1 MNRLEQIGIFFPCVV
16 DDNWRCMLLK
26 ALSQYCHV
34 VFCRL
39 VPARSLLSVIRTGG
53 VIRPIRLGRNLSR
66 ITLPL
71 FPFGLKS
78 KGVAKLNARRYN
90 SMVAKV
96 CQRSGIAFP
105 IWWVSYPSYLDAIG
119 YPSDGCLIFDCVD
132 EYTAYPLVT
141 NAARERLLATEKELA
156 NRADLIFCL
165 SVKLQEKMERWGHGQ
180 KSYYFPS
187 ATMGSWVSR
196 TNHRKGEL
204 DEAEPPELKRIR
216 RPIIGMTGVLNERVD
231 FGLIAELARKR
242 LGWSFVVIGP
252 FADGPIDV
260 RSIQTLQQL
269 PNVHLLGP
277 RPHDRLPM
285 YIRSFD
291 VCIIPY
297 VQNSLNEHCSPLK
310 MYDYLANGRPIVS
323 SDISEAVLLSQI
335 VRVAN
340 SAAEFE
346 KQIEESLA
354 ESDSESS
361 RRIIM
366 ARSNTWEIRAH
377 DMFSVLEKVVKGE
390 YCRKSSSLG
399 AKAEVDAGGHF

>member
-1 MNRLEQIGIFFPCVV
+1 MSRIEQIGIFFPCVV
-16 DDNWRCMLLK
+16 EEYWRTPLLK
-26 ALSQYCHV
+26 ALSQYCGV

-39 VPARSLLSVIRTGG
+39 VSPRSFFSVIRSGG
-53 VIRPIRLGRNLSR
+53 VIKPKEFVDHLYR
-66 ITLPL
+66 ISLPL
-71 FPFGLKS
+71 FPFALKW
-78 KGVAKLNARRYN
+78 
-90 SMVAKV
+90 
-96 CQRSGIAFP
+96 SGIAGLNQRMYNTMVARACRRLNIALP
-105 IWWVSYPSYLDAIG
+105 IIWLSHPSYLDVIG
-119 YPSDGCLIFDCVD
+119 YPSNGCLIYDCVD
-132 EYTAYPLVT
+132 EFTAYPLMT
-141 NAARERLLATEKELA
+141 DAARESLLAREHELA
-156 NRADLIFCL
+156 DKADLIFCV
-165 SVKLQEKMERWGHGQ
+165 SMKLKEKMDKWGHSQ
-180 KSYYFPS
+180 KAYYFPN
-187 ATMGSWVSR
+187 ATNWVSNR
-196 TNHRKGEL
+196 NHTKGNL
-204 DEAEPPELKRIR
+204 DETKPQELLQIR
-216 RPIIGMTGVLNERVD
+216 RPIIGMTGVLNDRVD

-297 VQNSLNEHCSPLK
+297 VKNPLNEHCSPLK
-310 MYDYLANGRPIVS
+310 MYDYLASGRPIVS
-323 SDISEAVLLSQI
+323 SDISEAMLLRQV

-377 DMFSVLEKVVKGE
+377 DMFSVLERVVEGNIVV
-390 YCRKSSSLG
+390 RAAVLG
-399 AKAEVDAGGHF
+399 QRLK

>member
-53 VIRPIRLGRNLSR
+53 VIRPMRLGRNLSR

-78 KGVAKLNARRYN
+78 KGIAKLNARRYN
-90 SMVAKV
+90 SMVAKA
-96 CQRSGIAFP
+96 CQRSGIALP
-105 IWWVSYPSYLDAIG
+105 ICWLSHPSYVDAIG
-119 YPSDGCLIFDCVD
+119 YPSDGRLIFDCVD
-132 EYTAYPLVT
+132 EFTAYPLVT
-141 NAARERLLATEKELA
+141 NAARERLLAREQELA

-165 SVKLQEKMERWGHGQ
+165 SVKLKEKMEKWGHGQ
-180 KSYYFPS
+180 KSYYFPT

-196 TNHRKGEL
+196 TNHRKGDL
-204 DEAEPPELKRIR
+204 DETEPQELKQIR
-216 RPIIGMTGVLNERVD
+216 RPIIGMTGVLNDRVD
-231 FGLIAELARKR
+231 FGLITEVARKR
-242 LGWSFVVIGP
+242 PGWSFVVIGP
-252 FADGPIDV
+252 FADGPINA
-260 RSIQTLQQL
+260 RSVKNFRRL

-297 VQNSLNEHCSPLK
+297 VKNSLNEHCSPLK
-310 MYDYLANGRPIVS
+310 MYDYLASGRPIVS
-323 SDISEAVLLSQI
+323 ADISEAVLQGHV
-335 VRVAN
+335 VRVAR
-340 SAAEFE
+340 SVVEFE
-346 KQIEESLA
+346 KQIEGSLA
-354 ESDSESS
+354 EPASEASG
-361 RRIIM
+361 RIDV
-366 ARSNTWEIRAH
+366 ARVNTWEVRAR
-377 DMFSVLEKVVKGE
+377 DMFAILERMVWEG
-390 YCRKSSSLG
+390 
-399 AKAEVDAGGHF
+399 

>member
-1 MNRLEQIGIFFPCVV
+1 MNRLKQIGIFFPCVV
-16 DDNWRCMLLK
+16 EEYWRTPLLK
-26 ALSQYCHV
+26 ALSQYCGV

-39 VPARSLLSVIRTGG
+39 VSPRSVFSVIRSGG
-53 VIRPIRLGRNLSR
+53 VIKPKEFGDHLYR
-66 ITLPL
+66 ISLPL
-71 FPFGLKS
+71 FPFAFKWSGI
-78 KGVAKLNARRYN
+78 ARLNQRRYN
-90 SMVAKV
+90 TMVARA
-96 CQRSGIAFP
+96 CQRLDIALP
-105 IWWVSYPSYLDAIG
+105 ILWISHPSYLDVTGHA
-119 YPSDGCLIFDCVD
+119 SDVCLIYDCVD
-132 EYTAYPLVT
+132 EFTAYPLMT
-141 NAARERLLATEKELA
+141 DAAREGLLAREHELA
-156 NRADLIFCL
+156 DKADLIFCV
-165 SVKLQEKMERWGHGQ
+165 SMKLKEKMDKWGHCQ
-180 KSYYFPS
+180 KSYYFPN
-187 ATMGSWVSR
+187 ATSLVP
-196 TNHRKGEL
+196 HRYHKKGNL
-204 DEAEPPELKRIR
+204 DEPGPQELMLIR

-297 VQNSLNEHCSPLK
+297 VKNSLNEHCSPLK
-310 MYDYLANGRPIVS
+310 MYDYLASGRPIVS
-323 SDISEAVLLSQI
+323 SDISEAVLLRQV

-377 DMFSVLEKVVKGE
+377 DMFSVLEKVVKGK
-390 YCRKSSSLG
+390 YCRKSSSLV